1 MAFFF
6 SCKEQPFLP
15 LLMRWQQ
22 ATVFREFKRRRRRK
36 GKGEGEEGTKRGR
49 GKEKKE
55 GGSERERERERGNDM
70 REREGE
76 GRGEGYC
83 FAVIH
88 ICRLYLYLRRF
99 VSISPTKVEHLWV
112 INILCMQ
119 YSCCGTYH

>member
-49 GKEKKE
+49 GREKKE
-55 GGSERERERERGNDM
+55 GGSERERERELLVDLGSYKLGCQI
-70 REREGE
+70 RE
-76 GRGEGYC
+76 
-83 FAVIH
+83 
-88 ICRLYLYLRRF
+88 L
-99 VSISPTKVEHLWV
+99 
-112 INILCMQ
+112 
-119 YSCCGTYH
+119 